1 VARVGVREHPAQAAL
16 RAETD
21 RLEHGDMRTS
31 PEAAGLIAFLVEAI
45 GARAVLEVGC
55 FTGHA
60 TLAMAL
66 ALPEDGRVTTLD
78 VNQDWQALG
87 RRHWR
92 AAGVEERIAFREGPA
107 LDSLD
112 ALLAEGHRD
121 RFDLALIDADKKSYP
136 AYLARCR
143 QLVRTGGLILLD
155 NTLWR
160 GRVADADDESRQ
172 VLTLRALND
181 AIHADQDLAMVLLPI
196 GDGLSL
202 VRRRR

>member
-1 VARVGVREHPAQAAL
+1 VREHPAQAAL

-31 PEAAGLIAFLVEAI
+31 PEAAALVAFLIEAT
-45 GARAVLEVGC
+45 GAREVLEVGC

-66 ALPEDGRVTTLD
+66 ALPGGGRVTTLD
-78 VNQDWQALG
+78 VNQDWQAMG
-87 RRHWR
+87 RRHWQ
-92 AAGVEERIAFREGPA
+92 AAGVEERIVFREGPA

-112 ALLAEGHRD
+112 ALLAEGRRD
-121 RFDLALIDADKKSYP
+121 SFDLALIDADKKSYP
-136 AYLARCR
+136 AYLVRCR
-143 QLVRTGGLILLD
+143 QLVRVGGLILLD

-160 GRVADADDESRQ
+160 GRVADAGDGSRQ
-172 VLTLRALND
+172 ARTLGALNE
-181 AIHADQDLAMVLLPI
+181 AIHADQDLAMVLLPV
-196 GDGLSL
+196 GDGMTL